1 MKKLLCTL
9 ASIAVAGSP
18 AITLMSKF
26 DTDTVNRDATPKLNI
41 DNVDPE
47 AILQEMVDAVNE
59 SWTIDKMMDLIK
71 QVPYAIAYIN
81 EDTFFNHFMDIYYQF
96 EDVVSGIMT
105 EEFKTQFYVYVNAI
119 EKAKLEYQNK
129 EDLSQVKSEINTTFD
144 DIKSFSKKAYNTY
157 LANQSELLIQDI
169 NDFKQLRTDQ
179 LYWRNQITK
188 LNEEKA
194 NLLLLKSQ
202 MDSADEFQDKIVN
215 MYDNMK
221 AEFSKIVEPIASD
234 FGAQTPSEDQVTY
247 NNGIRDIIKHFEFS
261 DDETENIYQ
270 EVMNYN
276 EDEIVGPDEDT
287 EWLKLDT
294 AAEQVEYLK
303 NEAINEADQVTKKTR
318 SIISEETLIKILKP
332 LLKPLVGFVVE
343 KMEIYKETVNS
354 AYNFANHELSEMDS
368 SLSDI
373 YDDMGV
379 PTESDEAHE
388 ALQVLA
394 DMRDTF
400 LNVVSWFP
408 GGTMVKFGLDLFLKE
423 IPSLIE
429 YFAKFDIVVED
440 LTRVPAAIDAARE
453 KALAIPGDVLEKWEK
468 AKARLAV
475 IDDEITNAKDSL
487 NEVTEELKNSKEASI
502 LNNIQ
507 SFEDDFA
514 EYKDYLG
521 IKQLYSIN
529 QQDKY
534 NEILSILDT
543 LRIDLEV
550 RMIKLQNN
558 YWDELTPDEQKEIQD
573 KYLISTNL
581 INLINSYRS
590 EEVTM

>member
-1 MKKLLCTL
+1 
-9 ASIAVAGSP
+9 
-18 AITLMSKF
+18 
-26 DTDTVNRDATPKLNI
+26 
-41 DNVDPE
+41 
-47 AILQEMVDAVNE
+47 
-59 SWTIDKMMDLIK
+59 
-71 QVPYAIAYIN
+71 
-81 EDTFFNHFMDIYYQF
+81 
-96 EDVVSGIMT
+96 
-105 EEFKTQFYVYVNAI
+105 
-119 EKAKLEYQNK
+119 
-129 EDLSQVKSEINTTFD
+129 
-144 DIKSFSKKAYNTY
+144 
-157 LANQSELLIQDI
+157 
-169 NDFKQLRTDQ
+169 
-179 LYWRNQITK
+179 
-188 LNEEKA
+188 
-194 NLLLLKSQ
+194 
-202 MDSADEFQDKIVN
+202 
-215 MYDNMK
+215 
-221 AEFSKIVEPIASD
+221 
-234 FGAQTPSEDQVTY
+234 
-247 NNGIRDIIKHFEFS
+247 
-261 DDETENIYQ
+261 
-270 EVMNYN
+270 
-276 EDEIVGPDEDT
+276 
-287 EWLKLDT
+287 
-294 AAEQVEYLK
+294 
-303 NEAINEADQVTKKTR
+303 
-318 SIISEETLIKILKP
+318 
-332 LLKPLVGFVVE
+332 
-343 KMEIYKETVNS
+343 MEIYKETVNS